1 MLPVLIL
8 KVTHM
13 SDVFDEQAPQTLRH
27 IRLDTLVRLRWLAV
41 LGQTAAVLVVYD
53 GFDFDVPFWAC
64 LAVIAIYAAVNVA
77 LRIRFRWNQRLEPHQ
92 AAWLLALDIIE
103 LAVLLYLTG
112 GLENPFSFLLAGPVL
127 ISAAALPKQMTLI
140 LGGLVFICAT
150 ILVLSHYPLPWPE
163 EEEHLDIPRLYM
175 IGVWISLMLAIGY
188 ISIYAWQITEE
199 SRQLSDALAAT
210 ELVLAR
216 EHYLTQLDGLAAAAA
231 HELGTPLST
240 ILVVARELE
249 RQIEERQIEP
259 DSRFADDI
267 RLLREQ
273 AQRCRV
279 ILGKLTEL
287 PAPGE
292 PFERMKLSALI
303 EEVVAPNR
311 GDGVAIDVEMAR
323 DDPRE
328 PVGARNP
335 AVLYGL
341 GNILENAVD
350 FARERVEVTAT
361 WMDENVVVEV
371 SDDGSGFPPE
381 IIDRM
386 GEPYVTSER
395 GRRMRGREM
404 PGLGLGFFIAK
415 TLLARS
421 GAKISLKNKQF
432 PQRGA
437 IVRVRWKRDDFERPL
452 ISHPPEDTTSGIEA
466 GGRNGDLSETS
477 QAGAGAHLEASSQL
491 LAGSGSPGSGSS
503 GSDKSETPP
512 LAEIH

>member
-1 MLPVLIL
+1 
-8 KVTHM
+8 M
-13 SDVFDEQAPQTLRH
+13 SMSEIFDEQTPQTLRY

-41 LGQTAAVLVVYD
+41 LGQTAAVLVVAD
-53 GFDFDVPFWAC
+53 GFDFDVPYWAC
-64 LAVIAIYAAVNVA
+64 LAVIAVYASVNVV
-77 LRIRFRWNQRLEPHQ
+77 LRLRFRWNQRLEPVH
-92 AAWLLALDIIE
+92 AAWLLALDIVE
-103 LAVLLYLTG
+103 LAVLLFLTG
-112 GLENPFSFLLAGPVL
+112 GLQNPFSFLLAGPVL
-127 ISAAALPKQMTLI
+127 ISAAALPKRLTLI
-140 LGGLVFICAT
+140 LGGLVFVCAA
-150 ILVLSHYPLPWPE
+150 ILMRWYYPLPWPE
-163 EEEHLDIPRLYM
+163 EEHLDIPQLYM
-175 IGVWISLMLAIGY
+175 AGVWISLMLAIGY

-199 SRQLSDALAAT
+199 SRQLSEALNAT

-240 ILVVARELE
+240 ILLVARELE
-249 RQIEERQIEP
+249 RQLEQRQIDP
-259 DSRFADDI
+259 DSPRFAEDI

-292 PFERMKLSALI
+292 PFEQMKLSALI

-311 GDGVAIDVEMAR
+311 GAGVAIEVEIAR
-323 DDPRE
+323 DDPAE

-350 FARERVEVTAT
+350 FARERVEVKAT
-361 WMDENVVVEV
+361 WTDEDVAVEV

-421 GAKISLKNKQF
+421 GARISLRNKQF

-437 IVRVRWKRDDFERPL
+437 IVRVRWKRTDFERPL
-452 ISHPPEDTTSGIEA
+452 ISHHPDDAIYGTVSGEPEMGVPGMDEQQGTV
-466 GGRNGDLSETS
+466 
-477 QAGAGAHLEASSQL
+477 SQL
-491 LAGSGSPGSGSS
+491 SAVQGSGNAN
-503 GSDKSETPP
+503 KSETPP